1 MTLTARTGKR
11 RPRWGLR
18 LIGSLGLAT
27 VGLFVAIGQGYHTFG
42 TVAAIVAGLF
52 AALVS
57 TIFGWRSMVGMS
69 WWDPSR
75 RDNE

>member
-1 MTLTARTGKR
+1 MADDPGMR

-18 LIGSLGLAT
+18 LIGSLTLAT
-27 VGLFVAIGQGYHTFG
+27 VGMFVAIAQGHHTFG

-52 AALVS
+52 AATVAS
-57 TIFGWRSMVGMS
+57 IFGWRSMVGLQ
-69 WWDPSR
+69 WWDPRR